1 MKFYKMQGTGNDFII
16 IDERKESEK
25 FEHLY
30 KSDQVTRSQITE
42 NLCGTFGTD
51 GVMFVLESDVADVK
65 MRIFNADGTE
75 AMMCG
80 NGLRC
85 FGRYTL
91 DDMGIDKIR
100 VETAQAEY
108 SVKRVPDFNTYLEG
122 FEILLNNIKA
132 FGKTEQSKA
141 LENQFDSKY
150 AYDFEFFTISN
161 LHVVSI
167 QEKTIP
173 EDVVLSEIGGY
184 ANSSESPFE
193 LGVNVNFC
201 TVLDEDKLYVRTFER
216 GVGITKS
223 CGTGMTSSVTRYAR
237 DQKRFSKW
245 IDVFNDGG
253 MIRCNVEEVGKDA
266 YQAIYHARFVGNASH
281 EFSFEAEVDQ
291 LSTLKKASVEI
302 KEATDEVNQYQLFLD
317 WTRKQIG

>member
-1 MKFYKMQGTGNDFII
+1 MKFFKMQGTGNDFII
-16 IDERKESEK
+16 IDERKEPKK
-25 FEHLY
+25 FEGLY
-30 KSDQVTRSQITE
+30 EGEQVTRHQITE
-42 NLCGTFGTD
+42 KLCALFGTD
-51 GVMFVLESDVADVK
+51 GVMFVLESESSDVK

-85 FGRYTL
+85 FGRYVL
-91 DDMGIDKIR
+91 DDMGIDAIK

-108 SVKRVPDFNTYLEG
+108 SVKRVSDFNPHLEG
-122 FEILLNNIKA
+122 YEILLNNVIA

-141 LENQFDSKY
+141 LETQFSSKY
-150 AYDFEFFTISN
+150 SYDFEFFTISN

-167 QEKTIP
+167 QEKAIP
-173 EDVVLSEIGGY
+173 NDTVLLEIGGY
-184 ANSSESPFE
+184 ANSSDSPFE

-237 DQKRFSKW
+237 DQNRFQRW
-245 IDVFNDGG
+245 IEVFNDGG
-253 MIRCNVEEVGKDA
+253 MILCQVEAVSKNA
-266 YQAIYHARFVGNASH
+266 YHARFVGNASH
-281 EFSFEAEVDQ
+281 EFSFEAEPEE
-291 LSTLKKASVEI
+291 LSTLTMSSVKI
-302 KEATDEVNQYQLFLD
+302 VDATHEVNQYQLFLE
-317 WTRKQIG
+317 WAKNQIAGL

>member
-16 IDERKESEK
+16 IDERRAVEK
-25 FEHLY
+25 FEELY
-30 KSDQVTRSQITE
+30 EHNSEARHQIAQ
-42 NLCGTFGTD
+42 NLCEIFGTD
-51 GVMFVLESDVADVK
+51 GVMFVLESKIADAK

-85 FGRYTL
+85 FGRYVL
-91 DDMGIDKIR
+91 DDLGLDEIK
-100 VETAQAEY
+100 VETAKAEY
-108 SVKRVPDFNTYLEG
+108 SVKRVPDFNPYLEG
-122 FEILLNNIKA
+122 FEILLNNVKA

-141 LENQFDSKY
+141 LEKQFDLKY

-167 QEKTIP
+167 QEKAIP
-173 EDVVLSEIGGY
+173 NDTTLLEIGGY
-184 ANSSESPFE
+184 ANSSDSPFE

-237 DQKRFSKW
+237 DQNRFQKW
-245 IDVFNDGG
+245 IEVFNDGG
-253 MIRCNVEEVGKDA
+253 MIRCNVEEVAPDT
-266 YQAIYHARFVGNASH
+266 YHAKFVGNASY
-281 EFSFEAEVDQ
+281 EFAFEAEVER
-291 LSTLKKASVEI
+291 LGTLKRSELKIED
-302 KEATDEVNQYQLFLD
+302 ATHEVNQYQLFLE
-317 WTRKQIG
+317 WTKKQIR

>member
-1 MKFYKMQGTGNDFII
+1 MKLYKMQGTGNDFII

-25 FEHLY
+25 FENLY
-30 KSDQVTRSQITE
+30 RHDQVTRHQIAE
-42 NLCGTFGTD
+42 NLCKVFGMD
-51 GVMFVLESDVADVK
+51 GVMFVLESKVADAK

-85 FGRYTL
+85 FGRYVL
-91 DDMGIDKIR
+91 DDMGLDQIK
-100 VETAQAEY
+100 VETAKAEY
-108 SVKRVPDFNTYLEG
+108 SVKRVPDFNSYLEG
-122 FEILLNNIKA
+122 FEILLNNVRA

-167 QEKTIP
+167 QEKAIP
-173 EDVVLSEIGGY
+173 SDTVLLEIGGF
-184 ANSSESPFE
+184 ANGPSSPFE

-223 CGTGMTSSVTRYAR
+223 CGTGMTSSVTRYVR
-237 DQKRFSKW
+237 DQKRFQKW
-245 IDVFNDGG
+245 IEVFNDGG
-253 MIRCNVEEVGKDA
+253 MIRCNIEEVGKDA
-266 YQAIYHARFVGNASH
+266 YHARFVGNASH
-281 EFSFEAEVDQ
+281 EFSFEAEVEQ

-302 KEATDEVNQYQLFLD
+302 KEAIDEVNQYELFLE
-317 WTRKQIG
+317 WTKKQIG